1 MKEGGQRR
9 KERRGG
15 GSNHIGNGEKTRA
28 SVDESLM
35 EGGAN
40 KGGERLFSGVLG
52 QASVTNRPRVPTA
65 SPVSRRCHWPPQ
77 WARGQA
83 VTLSR

>member
-15 GSNHIGNGEKTRA
+15 GSNHIGNGERA

-35 EGGAN
+35 LGGAK
-40 KGGERLFSGVLG
+40 KGVEWLFSWVLG
-52 QASVTNRPRVPTA
+52 QASVTNRLRVPTA